1 MNYWAF
7 GIMIMCLICSFGIL
21 WKVRRSYKKHML
33 YVTSVITFFMAVAI
47 YHNYLMGNA
56 SFLYSVSDGF
66 SQFLPIYT
74 DFKNLI
80 QEGSGLPAWNF

>member
-1 MNYWAF
+1 
-7 GIMIMCLICSFGIL
+7 
-21 WKVRRSYKKHML
+21 
-33 YVTSVITFFMAVAI
+33 MAVAI

-80 QEGSGLPAWNF
+80 QEGSGLPAWNFSVGFGAMQSYVKFFYPTNFLPIFAGAIWN